1 MAKKKG
7 LPLGTFLKRFSNEAQ
22 CQEHLASLRWQ
33 AGYICPK
40 CGCRHGY
47 RLSNGRY
54 QCVKCRHQV
63 SVTAGT
69 VLHKTHMPLTQWFLA
84 FYFVSQDKRGISA
97 VQLAAMLGT
106 TYKTAWSMLRR
117 IRIAMGQRDETHQL
131 CGVIEFDDAY
141 FGGPTT
147 GKKRGRGTEK
157 TKVFVALSL
166 NGQGNPRFLKMRV
179 TPNIKQASVR
189 KFAHA
194 AFANGSVILS
204 DGYCS
209 YIPALE
215 NYAHEYQPYDPDS
228 GLLHWLHVVISNA
241 KSFILGT
248 YHGLSKKYF
257 QSYLD
262 EYSFRFSRRDFGAA
276 LLERLTLAVSLSHP
290 AEQKG

>member
-1 MAKKKG
+1 MVKKKG
-7 LPLGTFLKRFSNEAQ
+7 LPLGTFLKRFSSEAQ
-22 CQEHLASLRWQ
+22 CQEHLAFQRWQ
-33 AGYICPK
+33 NGYVCSK
-40 CGCRHGY
+40 CGCCHGY

-54 QCVKCRHQV
+54 QCAQCLHQT

-179 TPNIKQASVR
+179 TPNIKQASVK

-194 AFANGSVILS
+194 AFADGSEVHS

-209 YIPALE
+209 YIPVLDG
-215 NYAHEYQPYDPDS
+215 YTHEHKSYDPHS
-228 GLLHWLHVVISNA
+228 GFLHWLHIVISNA
-241 KSFILGT
+241 KAFILGT
-248 YHGLSKKYF
+248 YHGLSKKYL

-262 EYSFRFSRRDFGAA
+262 EYSFRFCRRDFGPA
-276 LLERLTLAVSLSHP
+276 LLERLTLAVSLSRL
-290 AEQKG
+290 AD